1 MWYVE
6 GWPLKKSWEENSCSI
21 HGEFHP
27 SIFNLAMA
35 MDLPPWAIKAID
47 NFEEGFY
54 GRAGKMQRRTLLPP
68 QFAGFAFLEFGLG
81 PP

>member
-6 GWPLKKSWEENSCSI
+6 GWPLKKGWEENSCLI

-27 SIFNLAMA
+27 SIFSLTMA
-35 MDLPPWAIKAID
+35 MDLPPWTIKAID

-54 GRAGKMQRRTLLPP
+54 GKCRKNAKEDTACHRSLPTP
-68 QFAGFAFLEFGLG
+68 HF
-81 PP
+81 